1 MTKQKNVRWKCPECG
16 NHHSWYWGK
25 YDVFPGEIT
34 MNCDNPKCEAQSKMM
49 MTVDK
54 KGNGTA
60 VAYKEDKELED
71 KLRRAT
77 EKVMNSQTEID
88 PSRILKD
95 NDFIWYMGEKYQKIE
110 EPPTLYNKLETWIEY
125 GNFSQSKDVLANEV
139 LNMVREFIPEPVKNN
154 FMSEYLLGYNEA
166 IKKMEEKLK

>member
-16 NHHSWYWGK
+16 NYHSWYWSK

-49 MTVDK
+49 MTVDEN
-54 KGNGTA
+54 GNGTA
-60 VAYKEDKELED
+60 VVYKEDKEPED
-71 KLRRAT
+71 KLRRET

-95 NDFIWYMGEKYQKIE
+95 NDFIWYMGEKYQKVE
-110 EPPTLYNKLETWIEY
+110 EPQKSKTFYQILCDDKWSDGDCNLFCDYVDEWMSQYSCDYVVCAEYLQGYNACLET
-125 GNFSQSKDVLANEV
+125 
-139 LNMVREFIPEPVKNN
+139 
-154 FMSEYLLGYNEA
+154 
-166 IKKMEEKLK
+166 LKSSLR